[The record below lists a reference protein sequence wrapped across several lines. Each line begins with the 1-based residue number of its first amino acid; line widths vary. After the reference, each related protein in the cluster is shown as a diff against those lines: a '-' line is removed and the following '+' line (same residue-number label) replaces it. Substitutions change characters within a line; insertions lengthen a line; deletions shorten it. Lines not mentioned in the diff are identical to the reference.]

1 MSELVPQAIHDLLAF
16 YTEFHS
22 DARFGDFDLSSLQQ
36 AVESTDEPAQL
47 VIAAEAAAAQA
58 REQFRI
64 VETELLGKAGRA
76 VAFLKL
82 HVEGKTAQMEQLE
95 AISSDLIAHR
105 RKVRSGAEPT
115 PATGEPRQRRSRRSK
130 NDIEASSSVESNPT
144 SAVEVLDDSLML
156 TDDLLTDARAS

>member
-22 DARFGDFDLSSLQQ
+22 DARFGDFDIATLQQ

-47 VIAAEAAAAQA
+47 VIAAEEAAAQA

-64 VETELLGKAGRA
+64 VEAELLAKAGRA

-82 HVEGKTAQMEQLE
+82 HVEGEPAQMEQIE
-95 AISSDLIAHR
+95 SIGSALIAHR
-105 RKVRSGAEPT
+105 RKVKSSTEPT
-115 PATGEPRQRRSRRSK
+115 LATGEPRQRRSRKSK
-130 NDIEASSSVESNPT
+130 NDIEASPGIESNPT
-144 SAVEVLDDSLML
+144 SAVEVLDDSLIL
-156 TDDLLTDARAS
+156 TDDMLTDARAS

>member
-16 YTEFHS
+16 YTEFHA
-22 DARFGDFDLSSLQQ
+22 DARFGDFDLSTLQQ

-47 VIAAEAAAAQA
+47 VIAAEEAAAQA

-82 HVEGKTAQMEQLE
+82 HVDGDAAQLEQLE
-95 AISSDLIAHR
+95 AIGSALTANR
-105 RKVRSGAEPT
+105 RKVKSGAEPMT
-115 PATGEPRQRRSRRSK
+115 AASEPRQRRSRKGK
-130 NDIEASSSVESNPT
+130 NDSEASSVVDSNPV
-144 SAVEVLDDSLML
+144 SAVELLDDALIL
-156 TDDLLTDARAS
+156 ADERAS